1 MADVFASTPYDDVF
15 RTLLNDCTN
24 LILPVINELFGEHYT
39 GEERIAFGPNEHF
52 LERQDEER
60 KIITDS
66 AFTVSGVHQKKYH
79 IECQSTSDS
88 SMLIRMFEYESQIA
102 LDDGSIEG
110 NQLTVRFPHSGIL
123 FLRHTKTTPDE
134 MQIQMETPGGKLSY
148 PVKVLKLQLYTIEG
162 LFEKG
167 LYFLIPFY
175 IFTHE
180 KELSVYDTD
189 QVRLEELKKEFDGI
203 HRRLEDLADT
213 GKINEYEKCTIMDMT
228 GKVVSHLAFRYKR
241 VREGVKSIMGGKV
254 LEYEAKDIL
263 RRGIAEGRA
272 EGKSEGQNL
281 LVSVVQRLRAG
292 QAPEEIIKSGVDE
305 KTVELALTIR

>member
-1 MADVFASTPYDDVF
+1 M
-15 RTLLNDCTN
+15 
-24 LILPVINELFGEHYT
+24 
-39 GEERIAFGPNEHF
+39 
-52 LERQDEER
+52 
-60 KIITDS
+60 
-66 AFTVSGVHQKKYH
+66 
-79 IECQSTSDS
+79 
-88 SMLIRMFEYESQIA
+88 
-102 LDDGSIEG
+102 
-110 NQLTVRFPHSGIL
+110 
-123 FLRHTKTTPDE
+123 
-134 MQIQMETPGGKLSY
+134 
-148 PVKVLKLQLYTIEG
+148 YTIEG

-180 KELSVYDTD
+180 KDLSVYDTD
-189 QVRLEELKKEFDGI
+189 QVRLEELKREFDGI
-203 HRRLEDLADT
+203 HRRLENLADT

-272 EGKSEGQNL
+272 AGITEGKSEGQNL

-292 QAPEEIIKSGVDE
+292 EIPEEIINSGVDE